1 MVAQQ
6 KKSGWFFNKN
16 IIDEIN
22 SVPEERV
29 ENEEQVQPV
38 AQAQTQTQAKPA
50 PALKMVSDNT
60 IPETPEKQA
69 EEIKE
74 LKRLIF
80 EKEQVLQ
87 KYKKEMSAQTQQ
99 LTKENENY
107 RQSVLRMEEEK
118 AQNRRQI
125 GRAHV

>member
-29 ENEEQVQPV
+29 ENEEQTPPA
-38 AQAQTQTQAKPA
+38 AQAQTQAKPA

-69 EEIKE
+69 EEI
-74 LKRLIF
+74 LNI
-80 EKEQVLQ
+80 
-87 KYKKEMSAQTQQ
+87 YKKLM
-99 LTKENENY
+99 K
-107 RQSVLRMEEEK
+107 
-118 AQNRRQI
+118 
-125 GRAHV
+125 

>member
-29 ENEEQVQPV
+29 ENEEQTPP
-38 AQAQTQTQAKPA
+38 ASQAQTQAKPA

-107 RQSVLRMEEEK
+107 RQSVLRM
-118 AQNRRQI
+118 
-125 GRAHV
+125 G

>member
-22 SVPEERV
+22 SVPEEKV
-29 ENEEQVQPV
+29 ETETQS
-38 AQAQTQTQAKPA
+38 QTQAPTPTQAKPA

-60 IPETPEKQA
+60 VPELSEKQT
-69 EEIKE
+69 EEVKE

-80 EKEQVLQ
+80 EKN
-87 KYKKEMSAQTQQ
+87 KFYRSIKKKCRPKINS
-99 LTKENENY
+99 
-107 RQSVLRMEEEK
+107 
-118 AQNRRQI
+118 
-125 GRAHV
+125 